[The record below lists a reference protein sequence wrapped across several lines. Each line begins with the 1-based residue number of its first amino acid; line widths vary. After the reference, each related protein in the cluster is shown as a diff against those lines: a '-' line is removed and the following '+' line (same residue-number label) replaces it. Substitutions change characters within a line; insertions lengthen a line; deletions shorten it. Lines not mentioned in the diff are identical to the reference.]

1 MSEQPPA
8 REGIVIRFL
17 RVCAGLAGLA
27 IWGVWTWYTLLAA
40 FELLR
45 HPGDDFLILI
55 IGVPVMAGLFAIVML
70 TVAEWLIEQSRFF
83 DGLGITGT
91 VAKWYKERRGPP
103 QEEEWEELP
112 TEPGLDYRSYLQS
125 DAWRQKREFMLQR
138 AGYRC
143 QVCNKKGRLELHH
156 RTYERLG
163 EERMEDLL
171 VLCSSCHGL
180 FHGHQD

>member
-1 MSEQPPA
+1 M
-8 REGIVIRFL
+8 

-27 IWGVWTWYTLLAA
+27 IWGVWAWYTLR
-40 FELLR
+40 LLIKVFR
-45 HPGDDFLILI
+45 NPGDDFLITLI
-55 IGVPVMAGLFAIVML
+55 AFTVMAVGAAFFGLVPLMG
-70 TVAEWLIEQSRFF
+70 AEWLIKQSRLFGGI
-83 DGLGITGT
+83 GLADAIG
-91 VAKWYKERRGPP
+91 KWYQERRRPP
-103 QEEEWEELP
+103 QDEEWEELP
-112 TEPGLDYRSYLQS
+112 TAPRLTYHAYLQS
-125 DAWRQKREFMLQR
+125 DAWHQKREFMLRR